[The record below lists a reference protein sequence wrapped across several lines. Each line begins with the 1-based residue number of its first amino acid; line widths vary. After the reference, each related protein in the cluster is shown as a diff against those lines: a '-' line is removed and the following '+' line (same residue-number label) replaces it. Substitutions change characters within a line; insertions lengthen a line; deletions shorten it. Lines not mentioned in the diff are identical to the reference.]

1 MKNKQSSS
9 NNILYIP
16 STINQ
21 NLLDDKMAYLV
32 HYLYTYPFKYKER
45 VKSLA
50 MSQKKLEH
58 EPTEPGGFKN
68 SQDSC
73 IYKISDTD
81 SSEDQSGIGFSSYVF
96 TSGLEYTVP
105 SYVFTSDNFISAWDG
120 FIPIHR
126 NQLVK
131 WFSTKDYNRV
141 KTDLIERNII
151 TCNWSY
157 SNFDSNRFTMKY
169 ALTDI
174 NRFSQLTYYEPT
186 QKRFSSKIQKI
197 NNQRRTSLSP
207 LLQILEDKLYEID
220 FDYTSAHK
228 YVTDKTFLS
237 KKTEKPSIQAK
248 ESRKMGLQIMKDKS
262 IHDYY
267 LHEGQKV
274 KRVFSPITSL
284 PKDLRQFISFN
295 NNKMWDVDVSAALP
309 TLFNIHLKD
318 LDSEDGKLYRNL
330 TSENDNNF
338 GIYDFL
344 GELWGIGNE
353 KEVKKLTC
361 ILFFGNGHTILDIRQ
376 KFDGIFPNVY
386 KRMKLLKRGNY
397 KFLAKDLMDLER
409 KIMIDT
415 VVEELLQKD
424 RDMMV
429 ITIHDGILVTEDYVN
444 STKST
449 IQKTIK
455 DIIGVNPKVKV
466 KSTFPEIVPE

>member
-1 MKNKQSSS
+1 MNNKQSSS

-16 STINQ
+16 SSIDQNQ
-21 NLLDDKMAYLV
+21 FDDKMAYFV

-45 VKSLA
+45 VKTLA

-81 SSEDQSGIGFSSYVF
+81 SSEAISGSGFSSYVF
-96 TSGLEYTVP
+96 TSDIEYTVS
-105 SYVFTSDNFISAWDG
+105 SYVFTSDNFISAWDE

-141 KTDLIERNII
+141 KTDLIENNII

-174 NRFSQLTYYEPT
+174 NRFSQLTYFEPT

-197 NNQRRTSLSP
+197 NNKRRESLSP

-220 FDYTSAHK
+220 FDYSSAHK
-228 YVTDKTFLS
+228 YVTGKTFLS

-262 IHDYY
+262 IHDFY
-267 LHEGQKV
+267 LHEGPKV

-284 PKDLRQFISFN
+284 PKDLRRFISFN
-295 NNKMWDVDVSAALP
+295 NNPMWDVDISAALP

-318 LDSEDGKLYRNL
+318 LDSKDVKLYRYL
-330 TSENDNNF
+330 TSENNNNF
-338 GIYDFL
+338 GLYKFL
-344 GELWGIGNE
+344 DELWCIGDND
-353 KEVKKLTC
+353 EVKKLTC
-361 ILFFGNGHTILDIRQ
+361 VLLFGNGHTIIDYRH
-376 KFDGIFPNVY
+376 KFDEMFPNVY
-386 KRMKLLKRGNY
+386 KRIKLLKRGNY
-397 KFLAKDLMDLER
+397 KFLAKNLMDLER

-415 VVEELLQKD
+415 VVEDLLQKD
-424 RDMMV
+424 KDMMV

-444 STKST
+444 RTKSKIQST
-449 IQKTIK
+449 IE
-455 DIIGVNPKVKV
+455 DVVGVNPKVKV
-466 KSTFPEIVPE
+466 KSLLSD